1 MTSPYYNQ
9 QTTTTFFA
17 HLLESFITILHLNF
31 CTEAMMRIQAFF
43 ENCRYIFIYLHTDRY
58 TIIIFISFLKKV
70 AHKHTKND
78 VDKIRPKF
86 GQTAIIIVSRLHSTT
101 KLFELSYITTKT
113 FTKPRPICSRALF
126 KTLNPIQPCSSFYF
140 TRVLFSTRY
149 NGGQYI
155 YILHTLNILFF
166 FQISIFIKLC
176 VPFVFGLH
184 TL

>member
-1 MTSPYYNQ
+1 MIKAPLRCEKPKFQ
-9 QTTTTFFA
+9 WFQCFA
-17 HLLESFITILHLNF
+17 YLPFLHAVQKF
-31 CTEAMMRIQAFF
+31 CQYFSVMA
-43 ENCRYIFIYLHTDRY
+43 
-58 TIIIFISFLKKV
+58 LKI

-149 NGGQYI
+149 NGG
-155 YILHTLNILFF
+155 
-166 FQISIFIKLC
+166 
-176 VPFVFGLH
+176 
-184 TL
+184 

>member
-17 HLLESFITILHLNF
+17 HLVESLITILHLNF
-31 CTEAMMRIQAFF
+31 CTEAMMRIQVFF
-43 ENCRYIFIYLHTDRY
+43 ENCIPIHLPKFRLIHYHHFHFIK
-58 TIIIFISFLKKV
+58 I

-86 GQTAIIIVSRLHSTT
+86 GQTAIIIVSRLHT

-166 FQISIFIKLC
+166 FRYQYS
-176 VPFVFGLH
+176 
-184 TL
+184 

>member
-1 MTSPYYNQ
+1 
-9 QTTTTFFA
+9 
-17 HLLESFITILHLNF
+17 
-31 CTEAMMRIQAFF
+31 MMRIQVFF
-43 ENCRYIFIYLHTDRY
+43 ENCIPIHLPKFRLIHYHHFHFIK
-58 TIIIFISFLKKV
+58 I

-140 TRVLFSTRY
+140 TRVLFNTR
-149 NGGQYI
+149 YI
-155 YILHTLNILFF
+155 YILHTLNILLFF
-166 FQISIFIKLC
+166 SDINIHKTWCSLCFSAPYPLIDRFYQQLSIKVSGAQKQRQHKL
-176 VPFVFGLH
+176 L
-184 TL
+184 